1 MSTEKEKM
9 IAGEL
14 YRSADETLS
23 RDRLRA
29 RQLIHRYNHSLA
41 EEHTLRQQILADL
54 FGQVTEAYI
63 EPTFRC
69 DYGYNIFLGNN
80 FFANFDCVMLDVC
93 PIRIGDNCMLAPGVH
108 IYTATHPI
116 DPVARNSGAELGKPV
131 TIGNN
136 VWIGGRAVINPGVTI
151 GDNVVV
157 ASGAVVTKD
166 VPDNVV
172 VGGNPARIIKK
183 IVINFS
189 QLLCK
194 IVVNLL
200 LSLYYSHVKIGC
212 SLESCRYHEGKR

>member
-1 MSTEKEKM
+1 
-9 IAGEL
+9 
-14 YRSADETLS
+14 
-23 RDRLRA
+23 
-29 RQLIHRYNHSLA
+29 
-41 EEHTLRQQILADL
+41 
-54 FGQVTEAYI
+54 
-63 EPTFRC
+63 
-69 DYGYNIFLGNN
+69 
-80 FFANFDCVMLDVC
+80 MLDVC

-166 VPDNVV
+166 
-172 VGGNPARIIKK
+172 ALSWA
-183 IVINFS
+183 VIQPESLKNCNQFS

-194 IVVNLL
+194 IVANLL
-200 LSLYYSHVKIGC
+200 LPLYYSHVKIGC

>member
-29 RQLIHRYNHSLA
+29 RQLIHRYNHSPA

-116 DPVARNSGAELGKPV
+116 DPVARNSGAELGIPV

-183 IVINFS
+183 
-189 QLLCK
+189 L
-194 IVVNLL
+194 
-200 LSLYYSHVKIGC
+200 
-212 SLESCRYHEGKR
+212 